1 MDGRV
6 RVQPGDRWSC
16 AGCGQLLAFDRRGWV
31 PQEQLDACRSQCEW
45 TLVERDDR
53 PVVDGP
59 AL

>member
-16 AGCGQLLAFDRRGWV
+16 RGCGQVLVFDERAYV
-31 PQEQLDACRSQCEW
+31 PQEQLDACRSQCDW
-45 TLVERDDR
+45 SLVGRRGRAVE
-53 PVVDGP
+53 DGP